1 MISQRL
7 RSQPTM
13 EHVDDV
19 TTITF
24 SVGKIPGEENFIAR
38 ELVGL
43 TDGLGQGHLFV
54 DLKNV
59 ISLVSAELGTLVS
72 LCKKMKAAGGQL
84 TLVNVNPR
92 IGDVFERT
100 RLNKFLDIR
109 SERPPPLLSPSGYTP
124 AEVPACDILA

>member
-1 MISQRL
+1 MTSQHL

-24 SVGKIPGEENFIAR
+24 SFGKIVGEENFIAR
-38 ELVGL
+38 ELLGL
-43 TDGLGQGHLFV
+43 TEGLGQRHLS
-54 DLKNV
+54 LNLTNV
-59 ISLVSAELGTLVS
+59 ISLDSAEVATLVF
-72 LCKKMKAAGGQL
+72 LCKRRKAIGGLL

-109 SERPPPLLSPSGYTP
+109 REGPPPLRQGNSPVLVQNLGDES
-124 AEVPACDILA
+124 